1 MTNLVQIINEGE
13 SVLISM
19 IMKYAEEIGYSRF
32 TPSDPAVWKKS
43 INGFSDGLV
52 SALKASSEVPELSL
66 DLEFL
71 NDSITAFGIEQARS
85 HRQRGV
91 TLEMFL
97 GLMKYFRQSYH
108 DLLDG
113 SALVPESQ
121 RWAHTYVERY
131 FDKIELGFISEW
143 ERAANEL
150 NSHHE
155 KLLLARNAELTRM
168 NAKLEQEVVERK
180 RAEQK
185 VKRLN
190 IDLERSVTA
199 RTLQLQRINDQNNYK
214 LKELLLLNRFSSLDF
229 SKIRLNR
236 LAHIILSALTSNA
249 PLFFDRAMLFM
260 MNEKTQV
267 LQGMLGIV
275 RKDSADNNP
284 SDKESTENWGLSDE
298 DIVCEAES
306 ELSREIR
313 SCRIELKKG
322 KGIFSRVV
330 TEKKV
335 IPLKYQQDVNQEV
348 PELFNRLNI
357 GSMLAMPLV
366 GKNGIFGVVVVDNPL
381 SLRKISRN
389 DLKFLQ
395 LFSNHAGIVI
405 ENIMLYSTLEDTIR
419 QLHEAQEQLVH
430 GERLA
435 TIGEMAASI
444 AHELKGPMVAIGG
457 FARRLARKIPPHTPE
472 AGYVTTIIE
481 EEKRLENMLT
491 EVLSFSK
498 KTTICYE
505 SCSITEIV
513 ESALSISAHAL
524 SRNHLTLQKS
534 FSKKISMLYG
544 DCQQLKQVF
553 INLLQNAVDVMHDG
567 GELKVVITSSR
578 LDKGNAVAVRI
589 SDTGGGIPQSLRN
602 SIFNPFF
609 TTKKS
614 GTGLGLP
621 IANRI
626 VANHHGKI
634 RVRNHSEGGAE
645 FTVLLPCHE

>member
-1 MTNLVQIINEGE
+1 MKNLVQIINEGE
-13 SVLISM
+13 SALISM
-19 IMKYAEEIGYSRF
+19 IMKYADEIGYSRF
-32 TPSDPAVWKKS
+32 TPSDPAIWKMS
-43 INGFSDGLV
+43 INGFSEGLI
-52 SALKASSEVPELSL
+52 SALEASSEVPELSFG
-66 DLEFL
+66 LEFL
-71 NDSITAFGIEQARS
+71 NDSIAAYGIEQAKR
-85 HRQRGV
+85 HRQSGM
-91 TLEMFL
+91 TFEMFL

-108 DLLDG
+108 DLVDS
-113 SALVPESQ
+113 SAPVRESQ
-121 RWAHTYVERY
+121 RWAHTYIERY
-131 FDKIELGFISEW
+131 FDRIELGFISEW

-155 KLLLARNAELTRM
+155 KLLLERNAELTRM

-180 RAEQK
+180 RAEQQI
-185 VKRLN
+185 KRLN
-190 IDLERSVTA
+190 IDLERRVTA

-214 LKELLLLNRFSSLDF
+214 LKELLLLNRFSSLNL
-229 SKIRLNR
+229 SKLRLNR

-267 LQGMLGIV
+267 LQGMLGIM
-275 RKDSADNNP
+275 RMDRAG
-284 SDKESTENWGLSDE
+284 KESGESWGLSDE
-298 DIVCEAES
+298 DIACEAES

-335 IPLKYQQDVNQEV
+335 MPLKYQRGMNQEA
-348 PELFNRLNI
+348 PELFKRLNI
-357 GSMLAMPLV
+357 GSMLAMPLI
-366 GKNGIFGVVVVDNPL
+366 GKNGIFGVVIVDNPL
-381 SLRKISRN
+381 SLREIGRN

-395 LFSNHAGIVI
+395 LFSNHAGIAI
-405 ENIMLYSTLEDTIR
+405 ENIMLYGTLEDTIQ

-457 FARRLARKIPPHTPE
+457 FARRLARKIPAHTPE

-513 ESALSISAHAL
+513 DSALSISAHVF
-524 SRNHLTLQKS
+524 SRNHVTLQKS
-534 FSKKISMLYG
+534 FSKKASMLYG

-553 INLLQNAVDVMHDG
+553 INLLQNAMDVMRDG
-567 GELKVVITSSR
+567 GVLKVAITSSR
-578 LDKGNAVAVRI
+578 LDKEKAVAVRI

-602 SIFNPFF
+602 SIFNPFV

-626 VANHHGKI
+626 VVNHRGKI